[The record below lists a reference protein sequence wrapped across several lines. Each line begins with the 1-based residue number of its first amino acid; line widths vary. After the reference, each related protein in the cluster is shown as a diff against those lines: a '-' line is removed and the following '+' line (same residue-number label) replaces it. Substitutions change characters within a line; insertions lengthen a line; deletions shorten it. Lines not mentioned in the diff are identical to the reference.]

1 MHNFLFR
8 HLKKHFK
15 KNSYDGP
22 TKLTWMESTPY
33 NGLEDVET
41 LRTVK
46 S

>member
-8 HLKKHFK
+8 HLKKTFL

>member
-8 HLKKHFK
+8 NLKKHL
-15 KNSYDGP
+15 KNAYDGP